1 MATECPGGDW
11 KDRRRT
17 CEHGFYV
24 AHIVERNWTANIVV
38 SSEHAGLRPYFKQ
51 LEAELLHAL
60 ARIDDPRMVMKYLD
74 SLVTTSRVWLK
85 AREVYAS
92 RR

>member
-1 MATECPGGDW
+1 
-11 KDRRRT
+11 
-17 CEHGFYV
+17 
-24 AHIVERNWTANIVV
+24 
-38 SSEHAGLRPYFKQ
+38 LRPYFKQ

-85 AREVYAS
+85 AREVYTS

>member
-1 MATECPGGDW
+1 MATP
-11 KDRRRT
+11 R
-17 CEHGFYV
+17 
-24 AHIVERNWTANIVV
+24 ERDWTAQIVI

-51 LEAELLHAL
+51 LEGELLHAL

-74 SLVTTSRVWLK
+74 SLVTTSRIWLK